1 MNITE
6 SCVECL
12 WKRQQRLSNDPAY
25 LSDIKKILDN
35 RRPDDC
41 SPYLVYLFNKTYER
55 HFGTRPS
62 YADVKKTYNDFV
74 LSKEESIKNQIKK
87 AADPLKTSLTYARSG
102 NYIDFGA
109 LSEIDT
115 CTFTDLLSN
124 ATFAKQDEAVYKE
137 FIRECKS
144 GKKFLLIAD
153 NCGEIVL
160 DKIFLEQLKREYPH
174 LEITVMV
181 RGADVLNDVTE
192 ADVAYVGIDKI
203 ARVAT
208 SGSGVGGIIYEL
220 ISEEA
225 KEILDASDIILAK
238 GQGNYESLG
247 GHGRHIYYSFLCKC
261 DLFMNRFAVPK
272 FTGMFIKE

>member
-12 WKRQQRLSNDPAY
+12 WRRQQHLSNDPAY

-41 SPYLVYLFNKTYER
+41 SPYLVYLFNETYER
-55 HFGTRPS
+55 HFGIRPS
-62 YADVKKTYNDFV
+62 YADAKKTYNDFV
-74 LSKEESIKNQIKK
+74 LSKEESIKNQIEK
-87 AADPLKTSLTYARSG
+87 AADPLKISFTYARSG

-109 LSEIDT
+109 LSKIDT

-124 ATFAKQDEAVYKE
+124 ATFAKQDEAVYEE
-137 FIRECKS
+137 FIRECKN

-160 DKIFLEQLKREYPH
+160 DKIFLEQLKKEYPH

-192 ADVAYVGIDKI
+192 VDAVYVGIDKT
-203 ARVAT
+203 ARIVS
-208 SGSGVGGIIYEL
+208 SGIGIGGIIYKL
-220 ISEEA
+220 ISDEA
-225 KEILDASDIILAK
+225 KEILDTSDIVLAK

-261 DLFMNRFAVPK
+261 ELFTSRVAVPK